1 MTITRVG
8 TNDKY
13 SQGWGLAFGSGDAAK
28 EDTKKKEAKASK
40 KSTKAKKKTGKK
52 KK

>member
-13 SQGWGLAFGSGDAAK
+13 SQGWGLAFGAGEPAKEDAAK
-28 EDTKKKEAKASK
+28 EPKASAK
-40 KSTKAKKKTGKK
+40 KAAKPKKKTSKK